1 MVYIKLEKAI
11 LVGVNT
17 DRTDQDF
24 IESMNELHAL
34 AETAGADPVLD
45 LIQNMEKVHPAT
57 FIGKGKLEELI
68 SASEELE
75 PELIIFNS
83 ELSPSQNRNLSEVLS
98 ARVIDRTQLI
108 LDIFAQ
114 RARSKEGKLQV
125 QLAQLEYMLPRLG
138 GQGVE
143 LSRLGGGIGTRGPGE
158 TKLETDR
165 RHIRREIR
173 EIKKKLEQVVRHRSI
188 YRERRKQNQAFQIAL
203 IGYTNAGKSTLF
215 NLLTYA
221 DSFEENQLFATL
233 DPLSRKCI
241 LPSGFETIMTDTVG
255 FIKDLPTSLIASF
268 RSTLEEVKEADFLLH
283 VVDAS
288 HPNHADHEKTVK
300 KLLNDL
306 EMDQI
311 PRMTVYNKEDL
322 LSSEFVADRSDPF
335 VLMSA
340 AKKESNK
347 VLVEIEK
354 EVKQQFVP
362 YNMTVSSDDGKVLA
376 QLKKESMLLKL
387 SFIEEEEHYLAEG
400 YISKDHPL
408 AARI

>member
-1 MVYIKLEKAI
+1 MKMERAI

-24 IESMNELHAL
+24 NESMNELHAL
-34 AETAGADPVLD
+34 AETAGAEPVLD

-57 FIGKGKLEELI
+57 YIGKGKLEELTT
-68 SASEELE
+68 ASEEYE

-83 ELSPSQNRNLSEVLS
+83 ELSPSQNRNLSEVLD

-138 GQGVE
+138 GQGIE

-173 EIKKKLEQVVRHRSI
+173 EIKKKLDQVVRHRSI
-188 YRERRKQNQAFQIAL
+188 YRDRRKQNQAFQIAL
-203 IGYTNAGKSTLF
+203 IGYTNAGKSTIF
-215 NLLTYA
+215 NLLTHA

-300 KLLNDL
+300 KLLNEL

-340 AKKESNK
+340 AKKESKK
-347 VLVEIEK
+347 VLTEIEK
-354 EVKQQFVP
+354 EAKQILKP
-362 YNMTVSSDDGKVLA
+362 YTMTISSDDGKVLA

-387 SFIEEEEHYLAEG
+387 SFVEEEEHYLAEG
-400 YISKDHPL
+400 YISKYHPL
-408 AARI
+408 ASKI